1 MRPAVQQTVFNRD
14 DTVLLIPLDIFSQQ
28 ALNNWGHLQK
38 CEEITI
44 EESEHASYH
53 DWNGNDLIVLLSYAV
68 YSNTVD
74 SEYYEYTTTNEHNS
88 MDLTQESDG
97 LAQWYFTTTDAIT
110 WVNFTVYDAPPDSTL
125 IVEAEG
131 TNWSHSPNLGLN
143 DQSYVCNEPSSDYSD
158 ILDTCEYSRTHTM
171 ELANGS
177 GTLRGRVSLELPI
190 KGKGYLESENIE
202 RAQEEADSL
211 ISSAQK
217 TITWKVKV
225 VSDGETSPSAGMLVE
240 SEFSSHE
247 LVSLS
252 KFKINPVQETVYSFS
267 ALVGCFFLVL
277 VIPLMI
283 YFSARYRENLN
294 ESKEHRSMINV
305 RQPKVRYP
313 NRSHFSYEL
322 ATLSPILQT
331 GQWNCSLFPLL
342 EKSLH

>member
-1 MRPAVQQTVFNRD
+1 MKKSLSKNPNMLRTMIG
-14 DTVLLIPLDIFSQQ
+14 T
-28 ALNNWGHLQK
+28 GM
-38 CEEITI
+38 T
-44 EESEHASYH
+44 
-53 DWNGNDLIVLLSYAV
+53 LIVLLSYAV

-74 SEYYEYTTTNEHNS
+74 SEYYEYNTTNEHES
-88 MDLTQESDG
+88 MDLTQESEG
-97 LAQWYFTTTDAIT
+97 LAQWYYTTTDAIT
-110 WVNFTVYDAPPDSTL
+110 WVNFTVYDAPSGSTL

-131 TNWSHSPNLGLN
+131 TNWSHSPNLGLT
-143 DQSYVCNEPSSDYSD
+143 DQSYVCNEPNSDYSD

-171 ELANGS
+171 DLVNGS

-294 ESKEHRSMINV
+294 ESKRASV
-305 RQPKVRYP
+305 DD
-313 NRSHFSYEL
+313 
-322 ATLSPILQT
+322 
-331 GQWNCSLFPLL
+331 
-342 EKSLH
+342 